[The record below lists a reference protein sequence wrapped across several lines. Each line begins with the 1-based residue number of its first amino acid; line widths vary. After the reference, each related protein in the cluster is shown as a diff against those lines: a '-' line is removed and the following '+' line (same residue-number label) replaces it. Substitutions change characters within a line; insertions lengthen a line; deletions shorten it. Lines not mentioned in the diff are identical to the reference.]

1 MANNSITEQMA
12 VENKMLKSMVE
23 GLRQAI
29 GLKPERDSFAR
40 KLHTILFLAQ
50 SLQRH
55 LDHLLT
61 LEECDGYMDAV
72 VNLCPQLGR
81 QVDALRQE
89 HDQFRKA
96 SRQVVHGLETVAP
109 TKGASKN
116 NVGVGR
122 ARLLP
127 SRRTRGSAGASPSR
141 LLEVILGRPLTV
153 VIARI
158 ADAQSR

>member
-1 MANNSITEQMA
+1 MANNSITEQMV
-12 VENKMLKSMVE
+12 VEHKMLKSIVD

-29 GLKPERDSFAR
+29 GMKPERDTFAR
-40 KLHTILFLAQ
+40 KLHTIHFLAL

-72 VNLCPQLGR
+72 VTLSPQSGR

-96 SRQVVHGLETVAP
+96 SLQVLHGLETVAP
-109 TKGASKN
+109 TDQTTFR
-116 NVGVGR
+116 NVCDE
-122 ARLLP
+122 AL
-127 SRRTRGSAGASPSR
+127 A
-141 LLEVILGRPLTV
+141 LLEKLDDHTRKE
-153 VIARI
+153 
-158 ADAQSR
+158 ADLVQEAFDRDDGGEG

>member
-1 MANNSITEQMA
+1 MANNSITEQMV
-12 VENKMLKSMVE
+12 VEHQMLKSIE
-23 GLRQAI
+23 DGLRQAI
-29 GLKPERDSFAR
+29 GLKPERDTFAR
-40 KLHTILFLAQ
+40 KLHTIHFLAL

-72 VNLCPQLGR
+72 VTLCPQLSR

-109 TKGASKN
+109 TDQTTFR
-116 NVGVGR
+116 NVCDETL
-122 ARLLP
+122 A
-127 SRRTRGSAGASPSR
+127 
-141 LLEVILGRPLTV
+141 LLEKLDDHTRKEADLAHEAFGR
-153 VIARI
+153 
-158 ADAQSR
+158 DDGGEG

>member
-1 MANNSITEQMA
+1 MANDSITEQMV
-12 VENKMLKSMVE
+12 VEHEVLKSIME

-29 GLKPERDSFAR
+29 GLTPEGDTFAR
-40 KLHTILFLAQ
+40 KLHTIHFIAL

-96 SRQVVHGLETVAP
+96 SRQVLHGLETVAP
-109 TKGASKN
+109 TDQTTFR
-116 NVGVGR
+116 NVCDE
-122 ARLLP
+122 AL
-127 SRRTRGSAGASPSR
+127 A
-141 LLEVILGRPLTV
+141 LLEKLDDHTRKE
-153 VIARI
+153 
-158 ADAQSR
+158 ADLVQEAFDRDSGGEG

>member
-1 MANNSITEQMA
+1 MANNSITEQMV
-12 VENKMLKSMVE
+12 VEHEMLKSIVE

-29 GLKPERDSFAR
+29 GLKPEGDSFAR
-40 KLHTILFLAQ
+40 KLHTIHFLAL

-72 VNLCPQLGR
+72 VNLFPQLGS
-81 QVDALRQE
+81 QVDGLRQE

-109 TKGASKN
+109 TDQKTFR
-116 NVGVGR
+116 NVCDE
-122 ARLLP
+122 ALSLLNKLDDH
-127 SRRTRGSAGASPSR
+127 TRK
-141 LLEVILGRPLTV
+141 EVDLVQEAFDRDSGGEG
-153 VIARI
+153 
-158 ADAQSR
+158 

>member
-1 MANNSITEQMA
+1 MANNSITEQMV
-12 VENKMLKSMVE
+12 VEHEMLKSIVD

-29 GLKPERDSFAR
+29 GLKSERDSFAR
-40 KLHTILFLAQ
+40 KLHTIHFIAL

-72 VNLCPQLGR
+72 VTLCPQLGR

-96 SRQVVHGLETVAP
+96 SRQVIHGLETVAP
-109 TKGASKN
+109 TDQTTFRKMCDEAL
-116 NVGVGR
+116 
-122 ARLLP
+122 ALLKKLDDH
-127 SRRTRGSAGASPSR
+127 TRK
-141 LLEVILGRPLTV
+141 EVELVQEAFVRDSGGEG
-153 VIARI
+153 
-158 ADAQSR
+158 